1 MSRRN
6 SCRAQRSSTTTS
18 TTLLPTNFWWC
29 LFSCVFFGGALAS
42 FSKRTSSWGS
52 VCCVAAARA
61 TGCRRA
67 ARTAAST
74 FRRAATCGAAGRACL
89 GHPARTASAPTWAS
103 RSTRASCT
111 TRKTRDDRWHL
122 GCILP
127 KSASNRGTGP
137 SLALPSPPVSTVIHG
152 GSGSFPLPLTAGQH
166 ALRADWPCECIN
178 DRRGLRL
185 LTAVAAALTVDR
197 CCEQTSRNSRGG
209 NSQTRLPT
217 PRRRV

>member
-1 MSRRN
+1 MG
-6 SCRAQRSSTTTS
+6 
-18 TTLLPTNFWWC
+18 
-29 LFSCVFFGGALAS
+29 FSCFLVFFSGGLWLPSPRGPQAG
-42 FSKRTSSWGS
+42 GS

-137 SLALPSPPVSTVIHG
+137 SLALLSPPVSTVIHG

-185 LTAVAAALTVDR
+185 LP
-197 CCEQTSRNSRGG
+197 
-209 NSQTRLPT
+209 RL
-217 PRRRV
+217 